1 MRIDIRGAIVP
12 DSEQWIYDWFE
23 IPAVSPKKIMEQLD
37 RAAAANVKNLVIN
50 INSPGGS
57 VYAASEIYAHIKKY
71 PFNTIAEITGVCAS
85 AATMIAHATNKT
97 VIAPGAAYMIHNAS
111 ATAEGDYREMESMK
125 RLLIQTNEAIMQIY
139 MTKTKKSKEEL
150 QKMMDNETWMNAQQ
164 AVEHGFVDEIMFS
177 DNTSSVVASVGMKLN
192 SGLLPREVIEKMR
205 NELAN
210 DPNSLIKN
218 NASRGV
224 LESRVKKEEKKIM
237 NLEQLKNEYPD
248 LVKQIQNEAAAEA
261 IAAERKRIQEIENI
275 AVPGAEEIINKAKF
289 ETGVTAG
296 EVAVEI
302 LKNDALKKS
311 MMLQNIKE
319 DAQPIN
325 EVEANALPQSKDEE
339 VDALINKVLGDYR
352 NQKMKKWMY

>member
-12 DSEQWIYDWFE
+12 DSEQWVYDWFE

-85 AATMIAHATNKT
+85 AATMIAHATDKT

-111 ATAEGDYREMESMK
+111 AIAEGDYREMDAMK

-150 QKMMDNETWMNAQQ
+150 KKMMDDETWMNAQQ
-164 AVEHGFVDEIMFS
+164 AVEHGFVDEIMFF
-177 DNTSSVVASVGMKLN
+177 DKTSNVVASIKPN
-192 SGLLPREVIEKMR
+192 NGLLPREVIEKMQ

-218 NASRGV
+218 SVARGV
-224 LESRVKKEEKKIM
+224 LELGVKKEEKKIM

-289 ETGVTAG
+289 ETGATAG

-339 VDALINKVLGDYR
+339 VDALINKVLGG
-352 NQKMKKWMY
+352 K